1 MEDRYMTELPNI
13 DGEWRLVV
21 RHRELAPDAPIYTV
35 QGDKVTV
42 SDGSAGTCTYE
53 PGEAV
58 LSIHDP
64 GGEFSHGM
72 RFDLGAHEGALSGYL
87 RDAAVPTDYHT
98 DCYFVRATPTER

>member
-1 MEDRYMTELPNI
+1 MTEPPNI

-21 RHRELAPDAPIYTV
+21 RHRELDAPIYTV

-42 SDGSAGTCTYE
+42 SDGSAGICTYE

-64 GGEFSHGM
+64 AGEFSHGM
-72 RFDLGAHEGALSGYL
+72 RFDLDARDGALSGYL
-87 RDAAVPTDYHT
+87 RDANVPTGYHT
-98 DCYFVRATPTER
+98 DCYFVRSAAG